1 MLRRKESTFESEQKD
16 CLNLANWFHFKFNLK
31 RTLCF
36 WQPYYTSL
44 AHLPSIVTDDFL
56 YLTSSKTSPAPPFL
70 FILMTLLL
78 PCLKILKWAEEN
90 LRGFLPLDLHTC
102 QHLHGCKLS
111 LFSVNILSIRLAKA
125 SPSTGALDLSSSQG
139 YGSSSSP
146 TLFYSSNSPLYW
158 VFSLPIQIWS

>member
-16 CLNLANWFHFKFNLK
+16 CPNLANWFHFKFNLK
-31 RTLCF
+31 HTLCF
-36 WQPYYTSL
+36 WQSYYISL